1 MSNHQYLS
9 KKEVEEMV
17 HKIKIKMI
25 INLAIIIVIRL
36 IQRCMKVTTIFN
48 YTNLMIINNNKSI
61 LKSNNKLLLIKLH
74 P

>member
-1 MSNHQYLS
+1 MNSHLYLS

-25 INLAIIIVIRL
+25 INLTIIVVIRL
-36 IQRCMKVTTIFN
+36 IQKCMKVTIIFN
-48 YTNLMIINNNKSI
+48 YTSLIIINNKSI